1 MLALLG
7 LMVVIVGWLLPARE
21 VRINAAH
28 NRLDEFIPV
37 YQFHEFH
44 TIEVAASRQQVAQAI
59 KAVTAD
65 EISLFRTL
73 IWIRRFGRKGPEDI
87 LNPPRNTPILDVA
100 TRTTFIL
107 LAEEP
112 EREMVF
118 GTLIGAPQGWH
129 PQGHATPE
137 GFKKLHDPGFA
148 LAAMNFAIE
157 ETRPGLCTVTTETR
171 VYGPPISGEAPARR
185 TVGSIHTGFGGGG
198 AEPRPGCLNRKVHG
212 CEREA
217 WVVQFFKS
225 FRCGVALRTPP
236 LWSANQRSKHHFTFW
251 LFGQQDKR
259 GSRGYVKDR
268 YVSGWIEDVFRS
280 FPAKT
285 ADPYQ
290 CA

>member
-1 MLALLG
+1 MIGVCFVYTGLIAVFLGAVSVLKPLSFLGIHSRSRGATLLLLG
-7 LMVVIVGWLLPARE
+7 FGVVIVGWLLPARE

-137 GFKKLHDPGFA
+137 GFKNLHDPGFA

-157 ETRPGLCTVTTETR
+157 ETKPGLCSVTTETR
-171 VYGPPISGEAPARR
+171 VYATDSASRR
-185 TVGSIHTGFGGGG
+185 RFAAYWRTIYPGSALIRRMWLRAIKHR
-198 AEPRPGCLNRKVHG
+198 AESM
-212 CEREA
+212 
-217 WVVQFFKS
+217 Q
-225 FRCGVALRTPP
+225 VA
-236 LWSANQRSKHHFTFW
+236 
-251 LFGQQDKR
+251 
-259 GSRGYVKDR
+259 
-268 YVSGWIEDVFRS
+268 
-280 FPAKT
+280 AKK
-285 ADPYQ
+285 
-290 CA
+290 